1 MAAYL
6 VVDTLLDNPELYEE
20 YKRLARPLAERFG
33 GEYLAR
39 GGEMTLKETDLWSPT
54 RLVLVRFPDA
64 QSANSFY
71 DSPEY
76 QDVLKISKQSAR
88 RTVVV
93 LEGLRGADDAQ
104 RIARRLVDAL
114 SRPYDIDGLVLH
126 LGVSVGISLGGS
138 APDADAAAFP
148 LNKAVLFTKIDAA
161 IGKAGTQGTLA
172 RALTGAPG

>member
-64 QSANSFY
+64 QSANRFY

-93 LEGLRGADDAQ
+93 LEG
-104 RIARRLVDAL
+104 V
-114 SRPYDIDGLVLH
+114 
-126 LGVSVGISLGGS
+126 
-138 APDADAAAFP
+138 
-148 LNKAVLFTKIDAA
+148 
-161 IGKAGTQGTLA
+161 
-172 RALTGAPG
+172 